1 MFDIGFLELIL
12 IAVISLLVLGP
23 ERLPKAAR
31 AAGSMVGKAKRMV
44 SQFSQEI
51 DKQMKA
57 EELREKIKKEG
68 DGIGLND
75 IQRSVQEALDKAND
89 MQKQSN
95 MDILTPQEQDSVPSS
110 SSVSNATSI
119 PSPPTAS
126 TLSTTSAD
134 SAKS

>member
-1 MFDIGFLELIL
+1 MFDIGFLELVL
-12 IAVISLLVLGP
+12 IAVIALLVLGP

-31 AAGSMVGKAKRMV
+31 AAGAMVGKAKRMV

-75 IQRSVQEALDKAND
+75 IQRTVQEALDEANEMKNLAD
-89 MQKQSN
+89 ME
-95 MDILTPQEQDSVPSS
+95 ILPPSDPKSATPPSH
-110 SSVSNATSI
+110 
-119 PSPPTAS
+119 
-126 TLSTTSAD
+126 
-134 SAKS
+134 KS

>member
-1 MFDIGFLELIL
+1 MFDIGFLELVL

-51 DKQMKA
+51 DKQLKA

-75 IQRSVQEALDKAND
+75 IQRSVQDALDKAND
-89 MQKQSN
+89 MQNQSN
-95 MDILTPQEQDSVPSS
+95 MDILPSQDSNHRPS
-110 SSVSNATSI
+110 
-119 PSPPTAS
+119 TAS
-126 TLSTTSAD
+126 TPSTSSAD
-134 SAKS
+134 TTKS